1 MKYHIY
7 HIPGRKIGVTTNL
20 KRRVEE
26 AQGHN
31 SEEYEV
37 LETSE
42 DIEYVTKQERVLQ
55 KQYGY
60 KVDRTPYKNYIEKYK
75 RNKTKEMNIN
85 VTDQTTTFPCS
96 VGDLRTMLPSMLG
109 KTWDTPLDGK
119 LSVFSPEDLE
129 WLASNAM
136 TSTFRETR
144 CFIYNRAFARH
155 LSKGKATVGHN
166 VDLEK
171 DINPLLKREPF
182 SLAYGNGEGLDG
194 KLAAVP
200 MPSTDDDENMARFHL
215 IREWAQHRGLYVSGD
230 TKTQF
235 VKLMEESGELARGI
249 LKNDTPEI
257 VDAIGD
263 MVVVLT
269 NLAALSGVTIEHCID
284 SAYDVISS
292 RTGKMVD
299 GTFVKD
305 E

>member
-7 HIPGRKIGVTTNL
+7 HIPGQKIGVTTNL

-26 AQGHN
+26 AQGH
-31 SEEYEV
+31 SPDEYEV
-37 LETSE
+37 LETSD

-60 KVDRTPYKNYIEKYK
+60 KVDRTPYKDYIKKYK
-75 RNKTKEMNIN
+75 RNKKEEMNIN

-96 VGDLRTMLPSMLG
+96 LKQLKAMLPRMLG
-109 KTWDTPLDGK
+109 KTWNTPLDGK
-119 LSVFSPEDLE
+119 LSLFTPEDVD
-129 WLASNAM
+129 WVSSNAM

-155 LSKGKATVGHN
+155 LSKSKATDAHN

-171 DINPLLKREPF
+171 DINPLLRREPF
-182 SLAYGNGEGLDG
+182 SLGNDTT
-194 KLAAVP
+194 VP
-200 MPSTDDDENMARFHL
+200 LPLIDDDENMARFHL
-215 IREWAQHRGLYVSGD
+215 IRQWAQERGLYTNGD
-230 TKTQF
+230 KKTQF

-249 LKNDTPEI
+249 LKNDKPEI

-284 SAYDVISS
+284 SAYKVISS

>member
-26 AQGHN
+26 AQGHS

-60 KVDRTPYKNYIEKYK
+60 KVDRTPYKDYIKKYK

-85 VTDQTTTFPCS
+85 VTDQTTTFPCALEHLK
-96 VGDLRTMLPSMLG
+96 VILPKMLG
-109 KTWDTPLDGK
+109 RTWDTPLDGK
-119 LSVFSPEDLE
+119 LSVFTPEDME
-129 WLASNAM
+129 WISSNAM

-144 CFIYNRAFARH
+144 CFIYNKAFARH
-155 LSKGKATVGHN
+155 LSKGKATIGHN

-171 DINPLLKREPF
+171 DINPLLRREPF
-182 SLAYGNGEGLDG
+182 SLSSNTT
-194 KLAAVP
+194 VP
-200 MPSTDDDENMARFHL
+200 MPSIDDDENMARFHL